1 MKKEEFSY
9 DKAMADLEK
18 IVQKIESGD
27 CKIDELTAEIK
38 KAAYASDCYC
48 VMRTAGS
55 FRQTRGISISG
66 GIRLRHMASRL
77 RDSSRFSRDSPWGRR
92 LAPSDR
98 RLFQAHNIVLFF

>member
-38 KAAYASDCYC
+38 KAAEL
-48 VMRTAGS
+48 
-55 FRQTRGISISG
+55 ISLCKKKLQNVDAEVNKIFG
-66 GIRLRHMASRL
+66 ELE
-77 RDSSRFSRDSPWGRR
+77 D
-92 LAPSDR
+92 
-98 RLFQAHNIVLFF
+98 